1 MAHIAIKSDILA
13 IHKMLQI
20 SARDFPGFIIK
31 TVFEPLMDLENYEN
45 NNKSIFKII
54 QNRLVNNVK

>member
-31 TVFEPLMDLENYEN
+31 TVFEPLMDLENY